1 MTYTEYVRNYLEQQE
16 QGVPIY
22 TDEIANAV
30 AVDYAIN
37 KKKAAAATAVAIKR
51 IMDKGEL
58 PDLRFYQK
66 GVYYRT
72 AVTPFGE
79 IGINTEKL
87 IANKYLLPDKGYETG
102 LRLLHHMGLTTQMP
116 TEHLL
121 ATNAAKDCVRY
132 DNKLGVSI
140 CPPKAPVNSEN
151 KTYLQTL
158 DALDLLDK
166 APIDAQNPY
175 TIIANHIRKNGLQY
189 ETLLYYADRF
199 YNRKTIIHLAHTA
212 SQKEERP

>member
-1 MTYTEYVRNYLEQQE
+1 MTYTKYVLDYLKQQS
-16 QGVPIY
+16 QGTPIY
-22 TDEIANAV
+22 TDEIAAAL
-30 AVDYAIN
+30 AVDYEID

-58 PDLRFYQK
+58 PDLRCYQK

-72 AVTPFGE
+72 VVTPFGE
-79 IGINTEKL
+79 VGISREKL
-87 IANKYLLPDKGYETG
+87 IANKYLLPDNGYETG
-102 LRLLHHMGLTTQMP
+102 LLLLHHMGLTTQMP

-121 ATNAAKDCVRY
+121 ATNAAKNCVRY

-140 CPPKAPVNSEN
+140 CPPKVPVNAEN
-151 KTYLQTL
+151 KVYLQTL

-175 TIIANHIRKNGLQY
+175 TILADHIQKNGLQY

-199 YNRKTIIHLAHTA
+199 YNRKTIIRLAHTA
-212 SQKEERP
+212 SQKEERI